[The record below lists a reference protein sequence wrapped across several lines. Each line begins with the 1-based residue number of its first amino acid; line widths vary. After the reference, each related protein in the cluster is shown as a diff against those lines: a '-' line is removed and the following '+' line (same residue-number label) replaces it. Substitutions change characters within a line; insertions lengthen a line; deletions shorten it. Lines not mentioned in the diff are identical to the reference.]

1 MANRRTERFTYQDSL
16 VYWNISFVHLPET
29 LQLLASPG
37 HSHLPAIFSEFNT
50 SVCFY
55 NHRRQNLKWL
65 SKIYSGGYFLLYL
78 LIIGYPW
85 LEQKSIL
92 SLFRCGATGPTNNL
106 SLLRFD
112 ITLYHCVSKTERKQV
127 QALQHEP
134 ALNWTANRQSHT
146 EEPRW
151 GTESPVFTSGVVIH
165 LGQGQESAEVRE
177 DWQKLLNII
186 FQTSHCY
193 YWIVMN

>member
-1 MANRRTERFTYQDSL
+1 MANRRTERFTYWNSL

-37 HSHLPAIFSEFNT
+37 RSHLPAISSEFNT

-55 NHRRQNLKWL
+55 NHRRQNWKWL
-65 SKIYSGGYFLLYL
+65 SKIYFLLYL

-92 SLFRCGATGPTNNL
+92 SLFRCGATGPTDNL

-112 ITLYHCVSKTERKQV
+112 ITSYHCVSTTERRQV
-127 QALQHEP
+127 QALQREL
-134 ALNWTANRQSHT
+134 ALNWIANRQSHT

-151 GTESPVFTSGVVIH
+151 GTESPTSVHFFFILNSFYLILVF
-165 LGQGQESAEVRE
+165 
-177 DWQKLLNII
+177 
-186 FQTSHCY
+186 FF
-193 YWIVMN
+193 